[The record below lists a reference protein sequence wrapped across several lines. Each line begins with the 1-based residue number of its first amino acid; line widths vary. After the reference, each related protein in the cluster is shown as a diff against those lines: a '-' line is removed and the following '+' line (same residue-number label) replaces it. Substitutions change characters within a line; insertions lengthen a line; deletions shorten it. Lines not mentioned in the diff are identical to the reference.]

1 MQARAE
7 NGGSWTEVQKRGK
20 RRKETE
26 MGRKVEGEQGMGEK
40 MDSLRKK
47 NCVLNRFLR
56 NYSRLRTCK
65 LLRFVKKM
73 LVLD

>member
-40 MDSLRKK
+40 MDSL
-47 NCVLNRFLR
+47 
-56 NYSRLRTCK
+56 
-65 LLRFVKKM
+65 
-73 LVLD
+73 